1 MLPRLEALVKATTKQ
16 LSAAVEPGFDAQ
28 LRRFFKEPVDP
39 YGVRSKQVHQI
50 ANGVYRE
57 LKRWPC
63 AERDRF
69 MDELW
74 RSGKLE
80 DGHLVCDVYRRF
92 SKTCAEREFA
102 MFEQWLDRY
111 VTNWSDTDGVAGWLL
126 AASIANRPELIS
138 KLARWTKSTNR
149 WKRRAAAVALLQEA
163 RQGRN
168 TDAIFQICLLLRQD
182 ADEMVQRG
190 VGWLLKETY
199 PRRPREV
206 LHFLDSWRATAPRL
220 LLRYAAEKMTAK
232 DKKWLMARGPAGA
245 KTTGPAS
252 AASKSRLAR

>member
-1 MLPRLEALVKATTKQ
+1 MTVEELVQATTKQ
-16 LSAAVEPGFDAQ
+16 LKAAAEPGFDVQ

-39 YGVRSKQVHQI
+39 YGVRSKKVHEI
-50 ANGVYRE
+50 GNSVYRE
-57 LKRWPC
+57 LKRWPQSD
-63 AERDRF
+63 RDRF

-74 RSGKLE
+74 KGGKLE
-80 DGHLVCDVYRRF
+80 EGAVVCHVYRRF

-111 VTNWSDTDGVAGWLL
+111 VTNWSDTDGVASWLL

-138 KLARWTKSTNR
+138 KLPRWTKSKNR
-149 WKRRAAAVALLQEA
+149 WKRRASAVALLQEA
-163 RQGRN
+163 KQGRN
-168 TDAIFQICLLLRQD
+168 TERICQICNLLRKD
-182 ADEMVQRG
+182 ADEMVQKG

-199 PRRPREV
+199 PRRSREV

-232 DKKWLMARGPAGA
+232 DKKWLLARGTAGA
-245 KTTGPAS
+245 KTTGPAP
-252 AASKSRLAR
+252 AASKSLPVR

>member
-1 MLPRLEALVKATTKQ
+1 MTVQELVKATRKQ
-16 LSAAVEPGFDAQ
+16 LKTAAEPGFDAQ

-57 LKRWPC
+57 LKRWPG
-63 AERDRF
+63 ADRDRF

-74 RSGKLE
+74 KGGKLE
-80 DGHLVCDVYRRF
+80 EGAVVCYVYRRF
-92 SKTCAEREFA
+92 AKTCAESEFA
-102 MFEQWLDRY
+102 LFERWLDRY
-111 VTNWSDTDGVAGWLL
+111 VTNWADTDGIASWLL

-138 KLARWTKSTNR
+138 KLPRWTKSKNR

-163 RQGRN
+163 KQGRN
-168 TDAIFQICLLLRQD
+168 TESIFQICELLRQD
-182 ADEMVQRG
+182 TDEMVQKG

-206 LHFLDSWRATAPRL
+206 LRFLDNWRTTAPRL

-232 DKKWLMARGPAGA
+232 DKKWL
-245 KTTGPAS
+245 
-252 AASKSRLAR
+252 LARETREP

>member
-1 MLPRLEALVKATTKQ
+1 MTVEDLVKATTKQ
-16 LSAAVEPGFDAQ
+16 LKAAAEPGFDAQ
-28 LRRFFKEPVDP
+28 LLRFFKEPVDP

-57 LKRWPC
+57 LKRWPQ

-74 RSGKLE
+74 KGGKLE
-80 DGHLVCDVYRRF
+80 EGAVVCYVCRRF

-102 MFEQWLDRY
+102 MFERWLDRY
-111 VTNWSDTDGVAGWLL
+111 VTNWAHTDGVASWLL
-126 AASIANRPELIS
+126 TASIANRPELIS
-138 KLARWTKSTNR
+138 KLPRWTKSKNR

-168 TDAIFQICLLLRQD
+168 TESIFQICELLRQD
-182 ADEMVQRG
+182 TDEMVQKG
-190 VGWLLKETY
+190 VGWLLKEAY

-206 LHFLDSWRATAPRL
+206 LHFLDGWRATAPRL
-220 LLRYAAEKMTAK
+220 LLRYAAEKMTAR
-232 DKKWLMARGPAGA
+232 DKKWLMAREPAGA

-252 AASKSRLAR
+252 AASK